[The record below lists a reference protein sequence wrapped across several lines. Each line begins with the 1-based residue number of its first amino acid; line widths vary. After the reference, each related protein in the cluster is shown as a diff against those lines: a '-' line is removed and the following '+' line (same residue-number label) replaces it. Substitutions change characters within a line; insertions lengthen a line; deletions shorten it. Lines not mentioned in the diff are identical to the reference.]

1 MKSLLVLASLALS
14 ALAQQATIVSP
25 AAGSVLFA
33 GNTVTVEVQQ
43 TEAAT
48 DDMQVAALIGFRAC
62 PDGDCSTFNPAT
74 DGVGPNIVF
83 AGAFTPAH
91 DPNQPQKGLFQ
102 DFTFQIPA
110 GSAIGDSVFSLGH
123 LQAVGANNVPVF
135 NTSMVVVTV
144 L

>member
-1 MKSLLVLASLALS
+1 MLTPFPGR
-14 ALAQQATIVSP
+14 Q
-25 AAGSVLFA
+25 
-33 GNTVTVEVQQ
+33 
-43 TEAAT
+43 EAAT

-62 PDGDCSTFNPAT
+62 PDGDCSTFDPAT

-123 LQAVGANNVPVF
+123 LQAVGVSAITCERMLVKWCTYLGCVYAGEQRP
-135 NTSMVVVTV
+135 S